1 MTDNKSNTKKP
12 TPSKVYNLAS
22 AMLAFQKLAVTAKK
36 DGKNPHFR
44 SNYSKLESVIEAVN
58 QGNQFGLFF
67 TQEIEVKNYQ
77 KDIVVVTTVRHIDD
91 DNTYVSKLPILLDDA
106 SMKNPQKIG
115 SAITYAKR
123 YTLQAVYGL
132 PSEDDDGNEAS
143 KPNVNISKPIPTD
156 CNPIPNL
163 TKPSVARKN
172 CIPRPMTLPKLP
184 KPSVSTSVGRQ
195 EVALCLGSTYH
206 ERCQPLTDSG
216 L

>member
-1 MTDNKSNTKKP
+1 MTDTKSNIKKP
-12 TPSKVYNLAS
+12 TPSKVYNLRS
-22 AMLAFQKLAVTAKK
+22 AMLEFQKLSVTAKK

-44 SNYSKLESVIEAVN
+44 SNYSTLESVISAIN

-77 KDIVVVTTVRHIDD
+77 RDIVVVTTVRHIDD
-91 DNTYVSKLPILLDDA
+91 DNTYVSKLPILLDDV

-143 KPNVNISKPIPTD
+143 KPTINISKPQ
-156 CNPIPNL
+156 
-163 TKPSVARKN
+163 
-172 CIPRPMTLPKLP
+172 PR
-184 KPSVSTSVGRQ
+184 G
-195 EVALCLGSTYH
+195 E
-206 ERCQPLTDSG
+206 DDG

>member
-1 MTDNKSNTKKP
+1 MTDTKSNIKKP

-22 AMLAFQKLAVTAKK
+22 AMLEFQKLSVTAKK

-77 KDIVVVTTVRHIDD
+77 RDIVVVTTVRHIAD
-91 DNTYVSKLPILLDDA
+91 DNTYVSKLPILLDEV

-143 KPNVNISKPIPTD
+143 KPNINISKPIPRGED
-156 CNPIPNL
+156 
-163 TKPSVARKN
+163 
-172 CIPRPMTLPKLP
+172 
-184 KPSVSTSVGRQ
+184 
-195 EVALCLGSTYH
+195 
-206 ERCQPLTDSG
+206 DG
-216 L
+216 LL

>member
-1 MTDNKSNTKKP
+1 MTDTKTNTKKP

-22 AMLAFQKLAVTAKK
+22 AMLEFQKLSVSAKK

-67 TQEIEVKNYQ
+67 TQEIVYVWTSHHDAKSEV
-77 KDIVVVTTVRHIDD
+77 VVVTTVRHENDE
-91 DNTYVSKLPILLDDA
+91 NTYVSKLPIILSNA
-106 SMKNPQKIG
+106 NMENPQKVG

-143 KPNVNISKPIPTD
+143 KPTVNISKPIAKGD
-156 CNPIPNL
+156 
-163 TKPSVARKN
+163 
-172 CIPRPMTLPKLP
+172 
-184 KPSVSTSVGRQ
+184 
-195 EVALCLGSTYH
+195 
-206 ERCQPLTDSG
+206 DDDG

>member
-1 MTDNKSNTKKP
+1 MTDTKTNIKNG
-12 TPSKVYNLAS
+12 TKSKVYNLRS
-22 AMLAFQKLAVTAKK
+22 AMLEFQKLAVTAKK

-44 SNYSKLESVIEAVN
+44 SNYSTLESVITAVN

-77 KDIVVVTTVRHIDD
+77 KDIVIVTTVRHIA
-91 DNTYVSKLPILLDDA
+91 DNDTYVSKLPIILSQA
-106 SMKNPQKIG
+106 NMENPQKIG

-143 KPNVNISKPIPTD
+143 KPSITITKPIPKGD
-156 CNPIPNL
+156 
-163 TKPSVARKN
+163 
-172 CIPRPMTLPKLP
+172 
-184 KPSVSTSVGRQ
+184 
-195 EVALCLGSTYH
+195 
-206 ERCQPLTDSG
+206 DDDG

>member
-36 DGKNPHFR
+36 AGKTPHFR

-67 TQEIEVKNYQ
+67 TQEIDYVYVSHRDTKSEP
-77 KDIVVVTTVRHIDD
+77 IVVTTVRHEHDE
-91 DNTYVSKLPILLDDA
+91 NTYVSKLPVILSDA
-106 SMKNPQKIG
+106 NMENPQKVG

-143 KPNVNISKPIPTD
+143 KPTINISKPT
-156 CNPIPNL
+156 
-163 TKPSVARKN
+163 
-172 CIPRPMTLPKLP
+172 PR
-184 KPSVSTSVGRQ
+184 G
-195 EVALCLGSTYH
+195 E
-206 ERCQPLTDSG
+206 DDG

>member
-67 TQEIEVKNYQ
+67 TQEIDYVYVSHRDTKSEP
-77 KDIVVVTTVRHIDD
+77 IVVTTVRHVND
-91 DNTYVSKLPILLDDA
+91 DNTYVSKLPIILSDA
-106 SMKNPQKIG
+106 NMENPQKVG
-115 SAITYAKR
+115 SAVTYAKR

-143 KPNVNISKPIPTD
+143 KPNVNISKPIPKGED
-156 CNPIPNL
+156 
-163 TKPSVARKN
+163 
-172 CIPRPMTLPKLP
+172 
-184 KPSVSTSVGRQ
+184 
-195 EVALCLGSTYH
+195 
-206 ERCQPLTDSG
+206 DG

>member
-1 MTDNKSNTKKP
+1 MTDTKTHTKKP

-22 AMLAFQKLAVTAKK
+22 AMLEFQKLSVSAKK

-67 TQEIEVKNYQ
+67 TQEIDYVWTSHHDAKSEV
-77 KDIVVVTTVRHIDD
+77 VVVTTVRHENDE
-91 DNTYVSKLPILLDDA
+91 NTYVSKLPIILSNA
-106 SMKNPQKIG
+106 NMENPQKVG

-143 KPNVNISKPIPTD
+143 KPTVNISKPIAKGD
-156 CNPIPNL
+156 
-163 TKPSVARKN
+163 
-172 CIPRPMTLPKLP
+172 
-184 KPSVSTSVGRQ
+184 
-195 EVALCLGSTYH
+195 
-206 ERCQPLTDSG
+206 DDDG

>member
-1 MTDNKSNTKKP
+1 MTDTKSNIKKP
-12 TPSKVYNLAS
+12 TPSKVYNLRS
-22 AMLAFQKLAVTAKK
+22 AMLEFQKLSVTAKK

-77 KDIVVVTTVRHIDD
+77 RDIVLVTTVRHIDD
-91 DNTYVSKLPILLDDA
+91 DNTYVSKLPILLDDV

-143 KPNVNISKPIPTD
+143 KPSINISKP
-156 CNPIPNL
+156 
-163 TKPSVARKN
+163 KPR
-172 CIPRPMTLPKLP
+172 
-184 KPSVSTSVGRQ
+184 G
-195 EVALCLGSTYH
+195 E
-206 ERCQPLTDSG
+206 DDG

>member
-1 MTDNKSNTKKP
+1 MTDTKSNIKKP

-67 TQEIEVKNYQ
+67 TQEIDYVYVSHRDTKSEP
-77 KDIVVVTTVRHIDD
+77 IVVTTVRHEHDEK
-91 DNTYVSKLPILLDDA
+91 TYVSKLPVILSDA
-106 SMKNPQKIG
+106 NMENPQKVG

-143 KPNVNISKPIPTD
+143 KPTINISKPT
-156 CNPIPNL
+156 
-163 TKPSVARKN
+163 
-172 CIPRPMTLPKLP
+172 PR
-184 KPSVSTSVGRQ
+184 G
-195 EVALCLGSTYH
+195 E
-206 ERCQPLTDSG
+206 DDG

>member
-1 MTDNKSNTKKP
+1 MTDTKSNIKKP
-12 TPSKVYNLAS
+12 TPSKVYNLRS
-22 AMLAFQKLAVTAKK
+22 AMLEFQKLSVTAKK

-44 SNYSKLESVIEAVN
+44 SNHSKLESVIEAVN

-91 DNTYVSKLPILLDDA
+91 DNTYVSKLPILLDDV

-143 KPNVNISKPIPTD
+143 KPSINISKP
-156 CNPIPNL
+156 
-163 TKPSVARKN
+163 KPR
-172 CIPRPMTLPKLP
+172 
-184 KPSVSTSVGRQ
+184 G
-195 EVALCLGSTYH
+195 E
-206 ERCQPLTDSG
+206 DDG

>member
-1 MTDNKSNTKKP
+1 MTDKIINTKKQQASKVDSIDSYNANLVQ
-12 TPSKVYNLAS
+12 TGKKKVYNLAS
-22 AMLAFQKLAVTAKK
+22 AMLEFQKLSVTAKK

-77 KDIVVVTTVRHIDD
+77 RDIVVVTTVRHTAD
-91 DNTYVSKLPILLDDA
+91 DNTYVSKLPILLDEA

-143 KPNVNISKPIPTD
+143 KPNINISKPIPRGED
-156 CNPIPNL
+156 
-163 TKPSVARKN
+163 
-172 CIPRPMTLPKLP
+172 
-184 KPSVSTSVGRQ
+184 
-195 EVALCLGSTYH
+195 
-206 ERCQPLTDSG
+206 DG

>member
-1 MTDNKSNTKKP
+1 MTDTKSNIKKP
-12 TPSKVYNLAS
+12 TPSKVYNLRS
-22 AMLAFQKLAVTAKK
+22 AMLEFQKLSVTAKK

-91 DNTYVSKLPILLDDA
+91 DNTYVSKLPILLDDV

-132 PSEDDDGNEAS
+132 PSEDDDGELAS
-143 KPNVNISKPIPTD
+143 KPTIQI
-156 CNPIPNL
+156 
-163 TKPSVARKN
+163 TKPK
-172 CIPRPMTLPKLP
+172 MK
-184 KPSVSTSVGRQ
+184 G
-195 EVALCLGSTYH
+195 E
-206 ERCQPLTDSG
+206 DDG

>member
-1 MTDNKSNTKKP
+1 M
-12 TPSKVYNLAS
+12 
-22 AMLAFQKLAVTAKK
+22 TAKK

-44 SNYSKLESVIEAVN
+44 SSYSTLESVIEAVN

-77 KDIVVVTTVRHIDD
+77 RDIVVVTTVRHTAD
-91 DNTYVSKLPILLDDA
+91 DNTYVSKLPILLDEA

-143 KPNVNISKPIPTD
+143 KPSINISKP
-156 CNPIPNL
+156 
-163 TKPSVARKN
+163 KPR
-172 CIPRPMTLPKLP
+172 
-184 KPSVSTSVGRQ
+184 G
-195 EVALCLGSTYH
+195 E
-206 ERCQPLTDSG
+206 DDG

>member
-1 MTDNKSNTKKP
+1 MTDTKTNTKKP

-22 AMLAFQKLAVTAKK
+22 AMLEFQKLSVSAKR

-67 TQEIEVKNYQ
+67 TQEIDYVWTSHHDAKSEV
-77 KDIVVVTTVRHIDD
+77 VVVTTVRHENDE
-91 DNTYVSKLPILLDDA
+91 NTYVSKLPIILSNA
-106 SMKNPQKIG
+106 NMENPQKVG

-143 KPNVNISKPIPTD
+143 KPTIQISKPKMKGED
-156 CNPIPNL
+156 
-163 TKPSVARKN
+163 
-172 CIPRPMTLPKLP
+172 
-184 KPSVSTSVGRQ
+184 
-195 EVALCLGSTYH
+195 
-206 ERCQPLTDSG
+206 DG

>member
-1 MTDNKSNTKKP
+1 MTDTKPNTKKP
-12 TPSKVYNLAS
+12 TPSKEYNLAS
-22 AMLAFQKLAVTAKK
+22 GMLEFQKLAVTAKK

-44 SNYSKLESVIEAVN
+44 SNYSTLESVITAVN

-77 KDIVVVTTVRHIDD
+77 KDIVIVTTVRHIADQ
-91 DNTYVSKLPILLDDA
+91 NTYVSKLPIILSQA
-106 SMKNPQKIG
+106 NMENPQKIG

-143 KPNVNISKPIPTD
+143 KPSITITKPIPKGD
-156 CNPIPNL
+156 
-163 TKPSVARKN
+163 
-172 CIPRPMTLPKLP
+172 
-184 KPSVSTSVGRQ
+184 
-195 EVALCLGSTYH
+195 
-206 ERCQPLTDSG
+206 DDDG